1 MADGTNISLDPKERQ
16 TRIDNMKTAGDG
28 VKDAPAAEVEQGDL
42 ILDGLNKLLNLQN
55 ELYTVVKNYG
65 NLILKDAGILQTI
78 SDNFNTLDNSVNG

>member
-1 MADGTNISLDPKERQ
+1 MADGTNISIDPKERQ
-16 TRIDNMKTAGDG
+16 TRIDSMKTAGTG

-42 ILDGLNKLLNLQN
+42 ILDGLNKLINLQN